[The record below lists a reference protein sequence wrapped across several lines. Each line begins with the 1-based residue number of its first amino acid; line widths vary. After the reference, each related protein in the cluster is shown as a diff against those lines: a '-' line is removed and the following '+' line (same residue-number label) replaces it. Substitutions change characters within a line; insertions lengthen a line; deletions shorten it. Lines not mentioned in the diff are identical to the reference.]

1 MVHVDNMQAYG
12 LTTLFRVAKG
22 LAMTRIP
29 LILTLAAAAALAGCN
44 NSDHTIVAGPD
55 TGGNEVNVAAEAN
68 IQLPPAI
75 AATKV
80 YRCSGDNSVVQ
91 VDWLSDNKTANVRV
105 GENAP
110 ATQVTAPESGKPM
123 TAADGLSLTGTASGS
138 SVSIKL
144 PTGETKTCH
153 V

>member
-1 MVHVDNMQAYG
+1 
-12 LTTLFRVAKG
+12 
-22 LAMTRIP
+22 MTRI
-29 LILTLAAAAALAGCN
+29 LRMLTLVAAAALAGCDN
-44 NSDHTIVAGPD
+44 EDHTIVAGPD
-55 TGGNEVNVAAEAN
+55 GDSPTNVASNGPVE
-68 IQLPPAI
+68 LPPAI

-91 VDWLSDNKTANVRV
+91 VDWLSDNKTANVRI

-110 ATQVTAPESGKPM
+110 ATQVRAAEAGKPM
-123 TAADGLSLTGTASGS
+123 TGPDGLSLTGTASGS

-144 PTGETKTCH
+144 PAGGTKSCH